1 MPAER
6 RRSHID
12 EKLNRVEDIATL
24 NLIFFLIKQLRN
36 RRVNLTKNSKVS
48 TILII
53 IVNLWISGHCRKW
66 L

>member
-1 MPAER
+1 MPAEKDDHT
-6 RRSHID
+6 SM
-12 EKLNRVEDIATL
+12 KNYIAWKILQLSTL
-24 NLIFFLIKQLRN
+24 FFLIKQLRD
-36 RRVNLTKNSKVS
+36 RRANLTKNSKVS